1 MIFITTYNKYPAFN
15 PQEFFFGIRRDDVPV
30 QRFGQSEREACLR
43 YSTLPAQKEQMD
55 QVVGAVSVPA
65 SVDVSASYVALLSV
79 LALPSWLLSNNEQ
92 SVKIQKV
99 KRNFPLPLLL
109 PGNPNPHRDLPNWA

>member
-1 MIFITTYNKYPAFN
+1 
-15 PQEFFFGIRRDDVPV
+15 V
-30 QRFGQSEREACLR
+30 QQFGQFEREACLR
-43 YSTLPAQKEQMD
+43 YSTLPAQKEQTD
-55 QVVGAVSVPA
+55 QAAGAVSVPA

-109 PGNPNPHRDLPNWA
+109 PGNPNPQWDLPNWA